1 VSTDPPPPPVVPE
14 SAYTHVEHDLER
26 PDPYHWMRDRED
38 PRLMEHLQAENRHTA
53 AVMAL
58 AGELPKQLF
67 QELIGRIEESTVS
80 APWGQGDWVYRSRI
94 EAGQQYARYERKP
107 RDRDEAWAVFFNANV
122 EAGQSA
128 YFDLGFLDISPDGHL
143 LAYAVDD
150 TGDETYTIRFRDLKT
165 GLDLPDRLED
175 VSAMGEWAATNQH
188 YFFLREDDARRPYR
202 LYLHTIGKDIPAK
215 LLYEESDPLFY
226 LGLEKSQ
233 DLRYV
238 FAVSESQETSE
249 VQYLPADLQTDSF
262 TALFGRR
269 EGHQYSVEH
278 REANWLV
285 RTNLDAPDYKLLS
298 LPVGSTDLTT
308 ADLLIGPQD
317 GSRLEG
323 ILPLRDHIVLFE
335 RVDGLDRVRVLDPA
349 NHSLQTLPTTDPVYE
364 MDPGPNLEFN
374 AEYLD
379 IEYSSPIRP
388 AQVVRH
394 HLASGTSEI
403 LKKQKVPS
411 GHDPEAYRVERIR
424 LPSHDG
430 IAIPMTLVHLA
441 DLPADQPHPV
451 YMYGYGAYGSPVE
464 TSFRS
469 SWLTWLNRG
478 FIVAI
483 PHVRGGG
490 LLGEAWYQDG
500 KLGNKANSFKDCIA
514 CAEFLVCSG
523 RTSPGRIA
531 LHGASAGGLLVGAV
545 LNTRPDLFGAI
556 VAEVPFVDVL
566 NTMLDPSLPLTEFE
580 YEEWGN
586 PQEPEAFAT
595 IRAYAPYENVRPQPY
610 PALLATAG
618 LNDPRVPYWEAAKW
632 VARLRQNQT
641 GTAPLLLKVD
651 LDSGHGG
658 PSGRYR
664 AWEEI
669 AFVQAF
675 ILHHLGIEAGQPSP

>member
-1 VSTDPPPPPVVPE
+1 MSTDPPPPPVVPE

-269 EGHQYSVEH
+269 
-278 REANWLV
+278 
-285 RTNLDAPDYKLLS
+285 
-298 LPVGSTDLTT
+298 
-308 ADLLIGPQD
+308 
-317 GSRLEG
+317 
-323 ILPLRDHIVLFE
+323 
-335 RVDGLDRVRVLDPA
+335 
-349 NHSLQTLPTTDPVYE
+349 
-364 MDPGPNLEFN
+364 
-374 AEYLD
+374 
-379 IEYSSPIRP
+379 
-388 AQVVRH
+388 
-394 HLASGTSEI
+394 
-403 LKKQKVPS
+403 
-411 GHDPEAYRVERIR
+411 
-424 LPSHDG
+424 
-430 IAIPMTLVHLA
+430 
-441 DLPADQPHPV
+441 
-451 YMYGYGAYGSPVE
+451 
-464 TSFRS
+464 
-469 SWLTWLNRG
+469 
-478 FIVAI
+478 
-483 PHVRGGG
+483 
-490 LLGEAWYQDG
+490 
-500 KLGNKANSFKDCIA
+500 
-514 CAEFLVCSG
+514 
-523 RTSPGRIA
+523 
-531 LHGASAGGLLVGAV
+531 
-545 LNTRPDLFGAI
+545 
-556 VAEVPFVDVL
+556 
-566 NTMLDPSLPLTEFE
+566 
-580 YEEWGN
+580 
-586 PQEPEAFAT
+586 
-595 IRAYAPYENVRPQPY
+595 
-610 PALLATAG
+610 
-618 LNDPRVPYWEAAKW
+618 
-632 VARLRQNQT
+632 
-641 GTAPLLLKVD
+641 
-651 LDSGHGG
+651 
-658 PSGRYR
+658 
-664 AWEEI
+664 
-669 AFVQAF
+669 
-675 ILHHLGIEAGQPSP
+675 